1 MTTKQMVT
9 LRIGVNM
16 WNKEGQRVAGV
27 YLGAYTV
34 SGTVTESRVRYGG
47 TVQHTVKLDKPVQVF
62 GRTAE
67 VLLLDDEDLF
77 NNPTVDLASF

>member
-1 MTTKQMVT
+1 
-9 LRIGVNM
+9 M

-34 SGTVTESRVRYGG
+34 SGLVTESRVRYGG
-47 TVQHTVKLDKPVQVF
+47 TVQHTVKLDQPVMVF

-67 VLLLDDEDLF
+67 VLLLDETDLF
-77 NNPTVDLASF
+77 DKPAVDLSAI